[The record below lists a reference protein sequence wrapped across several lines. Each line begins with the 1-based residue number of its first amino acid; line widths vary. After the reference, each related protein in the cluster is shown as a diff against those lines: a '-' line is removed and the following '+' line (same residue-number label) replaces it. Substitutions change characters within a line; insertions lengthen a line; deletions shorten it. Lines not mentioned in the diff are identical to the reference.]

1 MVYVGISEYKE
12 GKQAYELWQLPSY
25 YS

>member
-12 GKQAYELWQLPSY
+12 GQQAYELWQLPSY